1 MNFEEMTIKSLTE
14 YLDGEGVDYS
24 GAKLRGDYLA
34 LAKANDAQKAPEEP
48 ETTEEEKPSGVA
60 ALVQSAIKIEK
71 ETVKVA
77 DDPLAYLKERDYSM
91 LSVGERAIIR
101 DQSPE
106 YASVEDG
113 VTVTVTDRLTT
124 KHRIVRLANGSFS
137 KLVKGATYTMA
148 QADFDTLNGLT
159 VKVKTIATQNKC
171 CGGAKYEDVALIE
184 VVA

>member
-1 MNFEEMTIKSLTE
+1 MDFEKMTIKELKKI
-14 YLDGEGVDYS
+14 LDKQKVDYS
-24 GAKLRGDYLA
+24 NAKVKDDYLA
-34 LAKANDAQKAPEEP
+34 LAKENVVQDDLEITKN
-48 ETTEEEKPSGVA
+48 SSVA
-60 ALVQSAIKIEK
+60 ELVKSAIKIEK

-106 YASVEDG
+106 YVSVADG
-113 VTVTVTDRLTT
+113 VEVTVTDRLTT
-124 KHRIVRLANGSFS
+124 KHRIVRLADRSFS

-148 QADFDTLNGLT
+148 QADFAALNGLT
-159 VKVKTIATQNKC
+159 VKVKTIDTQNKC
-171 CGGAKYEDVALIE
+171 CGQARYEEVALIE